1 MQISNRKWLLFLV
14 SVTICILLT
23 GCWDSDEIDERAVIL
38 AISLDKAEGEKEE
51 LEIAHTLETADLA
64 EQPLIR
70 LSAQIALPGRI
81 PLGPETGGGGGAN
94 QSPVWVVKVTGH
106 TIDEAML
113 NLQQEVADE
122 LFLGHLR
129 VLVVSEELAREGVN
143 RFMDYLKRNPEIRR
157 TAWMV
162 VSKGK
167 ADKFMKMAPKLERV
181 PALYLSTVL
190 EDAVTLGKFPTD
202 FIGTFWSILSSNA
215 QDAYLPYLDIK
226 NKENVQIKGM
236 AYFKGD
242 EMIGTTN
249 PLEIGL
255 FMGILGEKRGGYGTF
270 VDSPEIDGILLVRAM
285 KRDVKIK
292 TSFKN
297 GRPHVRIILHYQSLI
312 TENEEDKNA
321 KKPLNPKAIN
331 SVEEEFSRGIEKNVK
346 QLIKKTQKDQSDI
359 YGFGEH
365 FRAKHPF
372 YWKEKVRTLEAW
384 HKEYENLT
392 VQVDCKTSIRLVG
405 MKSK

>member
-1 MQISNRKWLLFLV
+1 MLLPKRKWFVILIPIM
-14 SVTICILLT
+14 ICTLLT
-23 GCWDSDEIDERAVIL
+23 GCWDSDEIDDRAVVL
-38 AISLDKAEGEKEE
+38 AISIDKEEAEKEE
-51 LEIAHTLETADLA
+51 IQIAHSGKTADLSDL
-64 EQPLIR
+64 PLIR
-70 LSAQIALPGRI
+70 ISAQIALPGRI
-81 PLGPETGGGGGAN
+81 PLGPVTGGGGGGD
-94 QSPVWVVKVTGH
+94 QSPVWVVSVNGH

-113 NLQQEVADE
+113 NLQQQVADE

-129 VLVVSEELAREGVN
+129 IIVVSEEIAREGVN

-162 VSKGK
+162 VSEGK
-167 ADKFMKMAPKLERV
+167 ADKFMKMAPQLERV

-190 EDAVTLGKFPTD
+190 DDAVDIGKFPSD

-215 QDAYLPYLDIK
+215 QDAYLPYLNIK
-226 NKENVQIKGM
+226 NKENVQIKGV

-242 EMIGTTN
+242 KMIGKTN

-255 FMGILGEKRGGYGTF
+255 FMGILGEEKGGYGTF
-270 VDSPEIDGILLVRAM
+270 VDSPEIDGFLLVRAT
-285 KRDVKIK
+285 KRNVKVK

-297 GRPHVRIILHYQSLI
+297 GRPHVRIIAHYEAMISEI
-312 TENEEDKNA
+312 EEDKNA

-331 SVEEEFSRGIEKNVK
+331 SIEEQFSKGIEKEIK

-365 FRAKHPF
+365 FRAKEPN
-372 YWKEKVRTLEAW
+372 YWKENVRTLEDW
-384 HKEYENLT
+384 HREYENLT
-392 VQVDCKTSIRLVG
+392 VQVDCKTDIRLVG